1 MKTSVNGKYYLS
13 YKIDSGKE
21 TFIAAYKVLR
31 KQETKENMNG
41 RVVSD
46 IQIQAEG
53 EICKLAE
60 FGIRYIRLPIKH
72 LFLSYFLHELLNSSL
87 SIITKFRCLSNIYW
101 KFLETRIF

>member
-53 EICKLAE
+53 DIQHGKHRRQNCKVLV
-60 FGIRYIRLPIKH
+60 IRMDVNVCIRQ
-72 LFLSYFLHELLNSSL
+72 NA
-87 SIITKFRCLSNIYW
+87 
-101 KFLETRIF
+101 